1 MACKQATV
9 NIVGITVYNRTT
21 NDKGRIDSR
30 NDNII
35 FIGDNIDE
43 RNSNRGDLAVKI
55 ALEADSRIN
64 IMPIVILSRRKKGKR
79 RERENIVLTHLRGDK
94 FDINIGNNV
103 QSHREDDS

>member
-1 MACKQATV
+1 MLNQHWLVTSRMACKQATV

-35 FIGDNIDE
+35 FIGDINNIDE

-64 IMPIVILSRRKKGKR
+64 IMLIVILSRRKKGVK
-79 RERENIVLTHLRGDK
+79 EREGKYRI
-94 FDINIGNNV
+94 
-103 QSHREDDS
+103 DSSARR

>member
-35 FIGDNIDE
+35 FIGDINNIDE

-55 ALEADSRIN
+55 ALEGDSRIN

-79 RERENIVLTHLRGDK
+79 SEGEREGKYRI
-94 FDINIGNNV
+94 
-103 QSHREDDS
+103 DSSARR

>member
-35 FIGDNIDE
+35 FIGDINNIDE
-43 RNSNRGDLAVKI
+43 RNSNRRDFAVKI
-55 ALEADSRIN
+55 ALEGDSRIN

-79 RERENIVLTHLRGDK
+79 SEGGKI
-94 FDINIGNNV
+94 
-103 QSHREDDS
+103 SY